1 MRYLLDTNICIY
13 LMREQPPEVAARFRQ
28 TPAGDLAISAI
39 TYAELSHGVERC
51 TDDDRA
57 KAARLLARFT
67 ALVPVLALDERA
79 AADYGSLSALVRER
93 RRNVLDRL
101 IAAHARSA
109 NAVLVTN
116 NEADFRD
123 MPGLVVENWVAG

>member
-13 LMREQPPEVAARFRQ
+13 LMREHPPEVAERFRQ

-79 AADYGSLSALVRER
+79 AADFGSLSALVREH

-101 IAAHARSA
+101 IAAHARSV